1 MQRGRELANLTV
13 CDRGHQESLH
23 NKDVIQVRIRAEEGG
38 EHLPSGRRITRTGVA
53 ALGSL
58 LAGRRR
64 YARAIAVFGEI
75 VALYARYRLRPEG
88 RSLSDVHKDAAD
100 RVTELCRRNGAIWVK
115 AAQFFSCRPDVLPLE
130 YIQSLQTLQ
139 NEGMS
144 VPFRHVE
151 QALRRAWGSS
161 WRTHFEEFSEIPV
174 AVASIA
180 QVHRARLAGGQEVA
194 VKVRLPGV
202 VELFEQDARVFRF
215 LAELVAPFFR
225 QLDFPQI
232 TEQLLEMT
240 AVEMDFRN
248 EAQNL
253 ERFARIPHPP
263 RIRVPVLHTALSA
276 ANVLVTNWEEGVR
289 LREHL
294 DANPD
299 QAADLL
305 TLLFG
310 SYLQQVTRVGLYQAD
325 PHPGNFIV
333 GAGGDI
339 VILDF
344 GAIGKLTPQE
354 VRNYSR
360 LLYGLMGFLPGED
373 IGQLFVDAGFVGGRA
388 ETLKDLALYVLSD
401 RMNGNNNVAYAME
414 DIIEKFRE
422 NHVRIPDTYIGIA
435 RVLITLG
442 GLLMHYK
449 VPQTIEDHRA
459 AVRNLLIEHGDVVD
473 AQQAVLLPPDDQCRR
488 LDILE
493 LVTHLHL
500 AVDVVLDLFGDGG
513 VGGLERTHLFDEEIR
528 QPRRIRHGPVHG
540 HEHVVGFVRDQ
551 RVITFRQQ
559 GGELGRQQ
567 GDAGG
572 IDQSQ

>member
-1 MQRGRELANLTV
+1 M
-13 CDRGHQESLH
+13 S
-23 NKDVIQVRIRAEEGG
+23 
-38 EHLPSGRRITRTGVA
+38 SGRRITQTGAA

-64 YARAIAVFGEI
+64 YARALGVFGE
-75 VALYARYRLRPEG
+75 VASLYARHKLSSQG
-88 RSLSDVHKDAAD
+88 RTITDVHKDAAE
-100 RVTELCRRNGAIWVK
+100 RVTQLCRRNGAIWVK

-139 NEGMS
+139 NEGMQIS
-144 VPFRHVE
+144 FSYIDK
-151 QALRRAWGSS
+151 ALSRAWGSE
-161 WRTHFEEFSEIPV
+161 WRGRFLEFSEIPI

-180 QVHRARLAGGQEVA
+180 QVHRAKLLNGQDVA
-194 VKVRLPGV
+194 VKVRLPGIV
-202 VELFEQDARVFRF
+202 QLFEQDAKVFRF
-215 LAELVAPFFR
+215 LAELAAPFFR

-263 RIRVPVLHTALSA
+263 RIRVPVLEQKMGA
-276 ANVLVTNWEEGVR
+276 ANVLVTHWEEGVR

-294 DANPD
+294 DENPD

-333 GAGGDI
+333 SPAGEI

-354 VRNYSR
+354 VRHYSR
-360 LLYGLMGFLPGED
+360 LLFGLMGFEPNVD
-373 IGQLFVDAGFVGGRA
+373 IGQLFVDAGFVGGA
-388 ETLKDLALYVLSD
+388 PDTLRDLALYVLSD
-401 RMNGNNNVAYAME
+401 RMNGDNVAYAME

-442 GLLMHYK
+442 GLLMHYN
-449 VPQTIEDHRA
+449 VPFDWT
-459 AVRNLLIEHGDVVD
+459 
-473 AQQAVLLPPDDQCRR
+473 PP
-488 LDILE
+488 E
-493 LVTHLHL
+493 
-500 AVDVVLDLFGDGG
+500 
-513 VGGLERTHLFDEEIR
+513 
-528 QPRRIRHGPVHG
+528 
-540 HEHVVGFVRDQ
+540 Q
-551 RVITFRQQ
+551 RPSLKPASTT
-559 GGELGRQQ
+559 
-567 GDAGG
+567 
-572 IDQSQ
+572 